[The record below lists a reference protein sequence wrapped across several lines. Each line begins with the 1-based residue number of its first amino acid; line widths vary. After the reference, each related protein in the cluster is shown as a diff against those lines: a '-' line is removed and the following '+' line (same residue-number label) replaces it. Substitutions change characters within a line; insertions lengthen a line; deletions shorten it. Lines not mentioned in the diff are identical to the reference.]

1 MKIIDK
7 VDSTVEFM
15 ILHTGDTFM
24 YESELFMVVTPFMC
38 ETISYNAVCLNDG
51 LLYAFKADAEVLPCD
66 VTATIDKKGNTK

>member
-38 ETISYNAVCLNDG
+38 ETISYNAVRLNDG
-51 LLYAFKADAEVLPCD
+51 LLYAFKDDAEVLPCD